1 MPKWLTSVIK
11 CSKTMSAKIALV
23 STDTFLNILEKQCT
37 LPNDPVRKLQ
47 YMIMN
52 SGDGVRVSD
61 TIGVRSIYQTL

>member
-23 STDTFLNILEKQCT
+23 SADTFLKILEKQCK

-47 YMIMN
+47 YLIMN
-52 SGDGVRVSD
+52 SGDGVRVVD
-61 TIGVRSIYQTL
+61 TMGARNIYQTL